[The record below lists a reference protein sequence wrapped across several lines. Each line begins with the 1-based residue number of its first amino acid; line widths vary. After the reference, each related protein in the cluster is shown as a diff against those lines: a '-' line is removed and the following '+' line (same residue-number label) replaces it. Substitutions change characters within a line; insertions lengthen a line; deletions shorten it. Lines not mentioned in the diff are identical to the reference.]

1 MPKILYVEDNPINY
15 KLVEKILT
23 RAGHE
28 VIGAGDGLTAIRVA
42 AEQRPDLILMDIN
55 LPSLSGYEVTTR
67 LKATEDLAEIP
78 IVALTALTM
87 KSDRDMALASG
98 CVGFISKPLDLN
110 TFVKEIDGFLAG
122 RRDTIAQA
130 QEPLVLREYS
140 RQLVSNLE
148 EKVTALEDVNWRL
161 QESEERY
168 RHLMESVNIGIWF
181 LSGERTTIFQN
192 QKMRDLLETDEFIP
206 TSLDFFL
213 DDAGRANLLEHLD
226 LCSRGIPQLWETTLR
241 TQKNQ
246 AREVVV
252 SGVSLRNR
260 PDGGE
265 NFLLSFTDVTEK
277 NRLKRRLEHVQK
289 LESLSTLTAGV
300 AHDFN
305 NILSIIQHNIVL
317 LLKRPDISDEDFRRL
332 QNIAGAAERGV
343 SLTSQLLA
351 FSREAP
357 ADLERVDPLEVVHR
371 FCDFFTNYKKPS
383 ITLAYPEP
391 VAAPLI
397 LADVTQLE
405 QILLNLA
412 TNAQD
417 AMPGGGVIAFRV
429 HPAPGLTPEPESG
442 GKPGDYVCISVRDSG
457 PGIDPAIRDRI
468 FEPFFT
474 TKSPG
479 KGTGLGLSAVFGIVQ
494 KHNGFL
500 RLESRVGAGAEFQVY
515 LPVADGPVAEPVT
528 ADADRLRQGGYAALI
543 VDDEELVRD
552 VLTEMVADMGLAVH
566 SAANV
571 AAARRILE
579 REGRDLHF
587 ICLDYHQ
594 PDLDLQSMVSELRR
608 TWPTLRIILM
618 SGHSLA
624 EIQAREGEVAVDGFI
639 KKPFNLQVLMDI
651 FLRLI

>member
-1 MPKILYVEDNPINY
+1 
-15 KLVEKILT
+15 
-23 RAGHE
+23 
-28 VIGAGDGLTAIRVA
+28 
-42 AEQRPDLILMDIN
+42 
-55 LPSLSGYEVTTR
+55 
-67 LKATEDLAEIP
+67 
-78 IVALTALTM
+78 
-87 KSDRDMALASG
+87 
-98 CVGFISKPLDLN
+98 
-110 TFVKEIDGFLAG
+110 
-122 RRDTIAQA
+122 
-130 QEPLVLREYS
+130 VLREYS

-181 LSGERTTIFQN
+181 LSGERATIFLN
-192 QKMRDLLETDEFIP
+192 QKMRELLEMDEFVP
-206 TSLDFFL
+206 VSLDLFL
-213 DDAGRANLLEHLD
+213 DDVGKSELLDHLA
-226 LCSRGIPQLWETTLR
+226 LCSRGIPQLWEMVLR

-246 AREVVV
+246 VREAVV

-260 PDGGE
+260 TDGSE
-265 NFLLSFTDVTEK
+265 NFLLSFADVTEK
-277 NRLKRRLEHVQK
+277 NRLKRQLEQVQK

-332 QNIAGAAERGV
+332 QNIAGAAERGA
-343 SLTSQLLA
+343 SLTSQLMA

-383 ITLAYPEP
+383 ITIAYPEP

-417 AMPGGGVIAFRV
+417 AMPGGGTIAFGVR
-429 HPAPGLTPEPESG
+429 PAPGLTPGPESG
-442 GKPGDYVCISVRDSG
+442 GRTGDFVCISVRDSG
-457 PGIDPAIRDRI
+457 PGIDPAIQERI

-494 KHNGFL
+494 KHNGFM

-515 LPVADGPVAEPVT
+515 LPVADGPVPDQVL
-528 ADADRLRQGGYAALI
+528 ADADRLRQGEYAALI
-543 VDDEELVRD
+543 VDDDELVRD
-552 VLTEMVADMGLAVH
+552 VLSEMVADLGLSVR
-566 SAANV
+566 SAGSV

-579 REGRDLHF
+579 REGQDFHF
-587 ICLDYHQ
+587 ICLDYLQ
-594 PDLDLQSMVSELRR
+594 PDLELRAMVSELRR
-608 TWPTLRIILM
+608 TWPALHIILM

-624 EIQAREGEVAVDGFI
+624 EIQAREGAVDVDGFI
-639 KKPFNLQVLMDI
+639 KKPFNLQVLTETL
-651 FLRLI
+651 LRLI